1 MQILKNQFWAF
12 IPARAGSKKIKNK
25 NLIKLKGKPLIAH
38 SIIAAKK
45 NKYIKNII
53 FSSDS
58 KKYIDVA
65 KKYGCKNFD
74 LRPKKYSG
82 DKTTDYEVFKYFL
95 YKLKEENVS
104 LPEFI
109 VHLRPT
115 TPLRKNI
122 YLNLAIKKFL
132 KLKTKYTALR
142 SVTPM
147 SNPSYKTFRIKS
159 KKLCAISQVDYDLD
173 KYNRPKEYF
182 ENTYL
187 PNGYI
192 DIFHVKNIFNG
203 FLHGKKVLPF
213 IVKDLNSD
221 IDDWKDYIS
230 IKKIINDK

>member
-1 MQILKNQFWAF
+1 
-12 IPARAGSKKIKNK
+12 
-25 NLIKLKGKPLIAH
+25 
-38 SIIAAKK
+38 
-45 NKYIKNII
+45 
-53 FSSDS
+53 
-58 KKYIDVA
+58 
-65 KKYGCKNFD
+65 
-74 LRPKKYSG
+74 
-82 DKTTDYEVFKYFL
+82 
-95 YKLKEENVS
+95 
-104 LPEFI
+104 
-109 VHLRPT
+109 
-115 TPLRKNI
+115 
-122 YLNLAIKKFL
+122 
-132 KLKTKYTALR
+132 
-142 SVTPM
+142 M